1 MYVDRFVSS
10 NSRERILCN
19 LSEKMCDIYLQQ
31 ILTVFLFS
39 LGYFVENNVLYIS
52 SSQKRKGFVTA
63 LLVLLVFIVCL
74 RLFNPRKQCLHTTV
88 KRVLVSVAFTLKYDL
103 SECFF
108 EFLYSTLRITIM
120 LGFQNNFIFP
130 KLQDRVQDLRQRG
143 I

>member
-1 MYVDRFVSS
+1 
-10 NSRERILCN
+10 
-19 LSEKMCDIYLQQ
+19 
-31 ILTVFLFS
+31 
-39 LGYFVENNVLYIS
+39 VENNVLYIS

-74 RLFNPRKQCLHTTV
+74 RLFNPRKQCLRTTV

-120 LGFQNNFIFP
+120 QGFQNNFIFP
-130 KLQDRVQDLRQRG
+130 KPHIHELHMRATGSGTRLETKGNLEDVLDHLG
-143 I
+143 S